1 MEIEIICNADDR
13 DIFRDVLH
21 LIIKEGVDKDI
32 PLYAKG
38 IGNTIYSRED
48 IKNIKFG
55 TQYTYR
61 NHLKEIFIENKGR
74 RP

>member
-32 PLYAKG
+32 PICAKG
-38 IGNTIYSRED
+38 IGNTIFSRED
-48 IKNIKFG
+48 LKIINFG
-55 TQYTYR
+55 
-61 NHLKEIFIENKGR
+61 I
-74 RP
+74 